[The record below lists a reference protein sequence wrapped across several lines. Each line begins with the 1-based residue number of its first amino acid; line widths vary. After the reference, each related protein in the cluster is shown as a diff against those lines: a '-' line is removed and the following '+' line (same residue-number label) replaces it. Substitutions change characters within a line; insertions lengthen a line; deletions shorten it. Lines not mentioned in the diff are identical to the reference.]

1 MTRSKKAVVVLTLV
15 VSVVA
20 FTVAGCVSHTP
31 RSPTV
36 YVLSARRYADEA
48 WELALQWRPDAELKE
63 IKANI
68 ATRSVVSPI
77 YVDFT
82 FESPL
87 EEEVQ
92 FVVSCSTAGCSG
104 LAVSVPFTSGWGSI
118 ELEDE
123 MIDSVE
129 AALIGL
135 RNGGERFLYREKGV
149 TMTVSL
155 LRDRPRTTGPVV
167 WEACF
172 ATLESAPLCVVID
185 PYSGDVIRT
194 ER

>member
-1 MTRSKKAVVVLTLV
+1 MIQNKKAAVVFTLV

-20 FTVAGCVSHTP
+20 FAMEGCFSNTP
-31 RSPTV
+31 TPPTV
-36 YVLSARRYADEA
+36 YVLSARRYVDEA
-48 WELALQWRPDAELKE
+48 WELALQWRSDAELKE

-68 ATRSVVSPI
+68 ATRSVVSPT

-87 EEEVQ
+87 EEETQ

-104 LAVSVPFTSGWGSI
+104 LAISVPFTSGWGSI

-135 RNGGERFLYREKGV
+135 RNGGEQFLYRGKGV

-185 PYSGDVIRT
+185 PYSGEVIRA